1 MEIGQQLLATGIRA
15 AQYRGK
21 LLLTFLHQRIRVAV
35 GQLDALYVRQHDAV
49 IEDAL
54 LRAIDSV
61 LLVAGTD
68 QLCQQLRCG
77 ADLIPAAA
85 GHGEGRCHAGHT
97 GRVVAVGIRHVHY
110 APQRIGGRALHVPDL
125 AAVPFTHD
133 TAYALCRGITVIRHI
148 AGIIGVG
155 EGAGAGEASIVGRTN
170 IAHDTADTI
179 AHGAETTAADSA
191 FIQHVHDDDVQHIA
205 GNVIC
210 FADPADDTAHAAV
223 ALDRVLILTQ
233 AHLRIVRQQAHDAA
247 HALNAI
253 DCALVGTVADHGALA
268 SRAHDAARVVD
279 VVSAAHRAVVVAAV
293 YDGVYCRFTGNA
305 ACHSAVV
312 RAVIADIHR
321 RGTLEDG
328 THAVACDTARAYG
341 SHPIICCAFHGDCSG
356 HL

>member
-1 MEIGQQLLATGIRA
+1 M
-15 AQYRGK
+15 
-21 LLLTFLHQRIRVAV
+21 
-35 GQLDALYVRQHDAV
+35 
-49 IEDAL
+49 
-54 LRAIDSV
+54 
-61 LLVAGTD
+61 
-68 QLCQQLRCG
+68 
-77 ADLIPAAA
+77 
-85 GHGEGRCHAGHT
+85 
-97 GRVVAVGIRHVHY
+97 AVGIRHVHY

-125 AAVPFTHD
+125 AAVPFAHD

-155 EGAGAGEASIVGRTN
+155 QGAGAGETRIVGGIN
-170 IAHDTADTI
+170 IAHDTARAI
-179 AHGAETTAADSA
+179 AHGGRAAAADSA
-191 FIQHVHDDDVQHIA
+191 LVQYVHDDNVQHAA
-205 GNVIC
+205 GDI
-210 FADPADDTAHAAV
+210 FIQTDPADDTAHAAV

-279 VVSAAHRAVVVAAV
+279 VISAAHRAVAVAAV

-321 RGTLEDG
+321 RGALKNG
-328 THAVACDTARAYG
+328 THTVACNAARSHIVDAIAGNAYY
-341 SHPIICCAFHGDCSG
+341 GDRASY
-356 HL
+356 L